1 MALEG
6 TEASIF
12 TEENIERILH
22 FLFSFVVKVRHTSPR
37 RVRVRVR
44 FARVCVLVCACA
56 CGDLFCSTAVVLE
69 QEDDTLEFDD
79 ERNGVLPSQVSAI
92 LQVFIVNNPENV
104 LPPYAPHSLFPQAL
118 TRVSCRAY
126 CVRVSCRVS
135 RR

>member
-1 MALEG
+1 LALEG

-22 FLFSFVVKVRHTSPR
+22 FLFSFVAKARHTSPR
-37 RVRVRVR
+37 CLRVR
-44 FARVCVLVCACA
+44 FARVCACACA
-56 CGDLFCSTAVVLE
+56 CGVLFCSTAVVLE

-104 LPPYAPHSLFPQAL
+104 PPPSHTSFILFLPQAL
-118 TRVSCRAY
+118 TSARVVRACVVCRA
-126 CVRVSCRVS
+126 VCRVA
-135 RR
+135 

>member
-1 MALEG
+1 LALEG

-22 FLFSFVVKVRHTSPR
+22 FLFSFVAKARHTSPR
-37 RVRVRVR
+37 RVRVR
-44 FARVCVLVCACA
+44 FARVCACA
-56 CGDLFCSTAVVLE
+56 CGVLFCSTAVVLE

-104 LPPYAPHSLFPQAL
+104 LPHVQQSFLPQAL
-118 TRVSCRAY
+118 TRACRVVRVACVCRA
-126 CVRVSCRVS
+126 VCRAGD
-135 RR
+135 